1 MNFTSFYKFT
11 TPIFTWTIFN
21 MNFPSLVVRGLM
33 EAKIYW
39 LSFLNWFQ
47 KSTWLKLHMLLSE
60 GFPLQ
65 VTSLSNFETK
75 GLTEIELHYFSFV
88 MWPHMTLW
96 SKDHMTCKCVDEFTW
111 PKGHVPFWIIASRR
125 VTHSRLLDITLG
137 PKKWIN
143 TFHLPRN
150 LTRPHDQRFV

>member
-21 MNFPSLVVRGLM
+21 MNFLSLVVRGLM

-125 VTHSRLLDITLG
+125 VTLIHVCWTSL
-137 PKKWIN
+137 
-143 TFHLPRN
+143 
-150 LTRPHDQRFV
+150 